1 MKFGISR
8 LRNPVQEYAWG
19 SKTVIANLLGEPAP
33 SVQPQA
39 ELWMGTHPRAPS
51 LVLHN
56 DRWIPLP
63 DWIKDAPE
71 DILGP
76 PVAERFSNKLP
87 FLFKVLAAEEP
98 LSIQAHPDLEQARN
112 GYAFENEMEIPL
124 HASHRNYRDDNH
136 KPELICALTSF
147 WCLNGFRTVE
157 SILELVGKMDNAE
170 IKTLSGCLSE
180 KPANLALQNFFTR
193 LMTMDKK
200 HQSQLVEK
208 IIRSVERLAEQE
220 IVFQWMIR
228 LDQSYPSDIGVLSP
242 LFLNL
247 IQLKPGEALYI
258 PAGTL
263 HAYLSGAGIELM
275 ANSDNVLRGGLTSKH
290 VDVTE
295 LLKSLRFAEQ
305 TTDLLAPEVLS
316 SGETLYPTV
325 AEEFMLSV
333 IQLDPNTPYMSARQ
347 GSVEIIICTQ
357 GHSAIIDSDD
367 GGTME
372 LGMGG
377 SVIVPAAVRGY
388 SMVGQATLFKAS
400 VPLNSRNYG

>member
-1 MKFGISR
+1 MKLGIAR
-8 LRNPVQEYAWG
+8 LKNPVQEYAWG
-19 SKTVIANLLGEPAP
+19 SKTVLAKLLGEPAP

-39 ELWMGTHPRAPS
+39 ELWMGTHPKAPS
-51 LVLHN
+51 LVLHD

-76 PVAERFSNKLP
+76 HVAERFSNKLP

-112 GYAFENEMEIPL
+112 GYASENEMEIPL

-147 WCLNGFRTVE
+147 WCLNGFRKVE
-157 SILELVGKMDNAE
+157 SIRELVGKMDNAE

-180 KPANLALQNFFTR
+180 KPANLALQDFFTR
-193 LMTMDKK
+193 LMTVDKK
-200 HQSQLVEK
+200 HQGQLVEK
-208 IIRSVERLAEQE
+208 IIRSVERLAAQE
-220 IVFQWMIR
+220 AAFQWMIH
-228 LDQSYPSDIGVLSP
+228 LDGSYPSDIGVLSP

-247 IQLKPGEALYI
+247 IQLQPGEALYI

-263 HAYLSGAGIELM
+263 HAYLSGAGIEVM

-316 SGETLYPTV
+316 SVESLYPTV

-333 IQLDPNTPYMSARQ
+333 IHLDPNTPYMSARQ
-347 GSVEIIICTQ
+347 RSVEIFICTQ
-357 GHSAIIDSDD
+357 GHSAIIDTDD

-377 SVIVPAAVRGY
+377 SVIVPAAVSHY
-388 SMVGQATLFKAS
+388 SMVGKATLFKAS
-400 VPLNSRNYG
+400 VPLQLAE